1 MQKKILMI
9 DLQLFKG
16 GTTVTNTSSYTPTPE
31 EREYCAEQMR
41 ERLSRNMSDYYA
53 QHPEAYALLKDL
65 SEASESGGQTA

>member
-1 MQKKILMI
+1 MRKPRELKVRCYMHILAT
-9 DLQLFKG
+9 DK
-16 GTTVTNTSSYTPTPE
+16 TVPIEELTPE

-65 SEASESGGQTA
+65 SESSESGGQTA

>member
-1 MQKKILMI
+1 MKKPRELKVRCYMHILAT
-9 DLQLFKG
+9 DN
-16 GTTVTNTSSYTPTPE
+16 TVTFEELTPE

-65 SEASESGGQTA
+65 SEASKSGGQTA